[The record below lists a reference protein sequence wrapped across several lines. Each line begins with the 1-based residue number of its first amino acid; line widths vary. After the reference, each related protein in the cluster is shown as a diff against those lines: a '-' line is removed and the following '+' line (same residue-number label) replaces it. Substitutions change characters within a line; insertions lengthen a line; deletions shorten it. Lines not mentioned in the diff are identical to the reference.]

1 MRYVLAVIAAT
12 AYAVLVISVQTDVY
26 QPLPPLPFAVFVALA
41 LASTIAVGMAAR
53 TWWVLLAAA
62 APLMWASQGPLG
74 LMIGGFAVAPVA
86 LGIGLGVTMG
96 RHFGRR
102 GALAGCVLL
111 ALAFLPLVTAVALA
125 RWPHDR
131 QPAHPVPIDLAMGSY
146 AGVTLGDSEQQA
158 LLKTTEPLLSRD
170 VQDLHQL
177 AGVDGA
183 DAFSSA
189 YATETF
195 VYRDHALMIRNGIV
209 VGIVITNPN
218 AETAE
223 GIGPGDGLA
232 LVPQRYP
239 MLHCEAHDGYGDEG
253 PAGPPDCYGH
263 VGDVGLWISED
274 PVQLVTI
281 ASVNAGMGLGL
292 SR

>member
-1 MRYVLAVIAAT
+1 MRYTSAVIAAI
-12 AYAVLVISVQTDVY
+12 AYATLVVSVQSDIY
-26 QPLPPLPFAVFVALA
+26 QPLPPLPFAVFVVLA
-41 LASTIAVGMAAR
+41 LISTFAVGMAAR

-62 APLMWASQGPLG
+62 APLLWASQGSLA
-74 LMIGGFAVAPVA
+74 LIIGGFAVVPVA
-86 LGIGLGVTMG
+86 LGIGVGVAIG

-111 ALAFLPLVTAVALA
+111 ALAFLPLATAVAMS
-125 RWPHDR
+125 RWPHDH
-131 QPAHPVPIDLAMGSY
+131 QPAHPVPIDLATGSY
-146 AGVTLGDSEQQA
+146 AGVTLGDSEQVA
-158 LLKTTEPLLSRD
+158 LRKATEPLLGRNT
-170 VQDLHQL
+170 QDLHQL
-177 AGVDGA
+177 AGANSA

-195 VYRDHALMIRNGIV
+195 VYRDHALMIRNGKV
-209 VGIVITNPN
+209 VAIVITNPD
-218 AETAE
+218 AETPE

-239 MLHCEAHDGYGDEG
+239 MLHCEAHDGYSDEG
-253 PAGPPDCYGH
+253 PAGPPDCHGH

-281 ASVNAGMGLGL
+281 ASVDAGMGLGL

>member
-1 MRYVLAVIAAT
+1 MRYTLAVIAAI
-12 AYAVLVISVQTDVY
+12 AYAALVISVQTDIY

-41 LASTIAVGMAAR
+41 LVSTIAVGMAAR

-62 APLMWASQGPLG
+62 APLLWASQGPLG
-74 LMIGGFAVAPVA
+74 LIIGGFAVPPVA

-102 GALAGCVLL
+102 GALAGCALL
-111 ALAFLPLVTAVALA
+111 ALAFLPLATAVAMA

-131 QPAHPVPIDLAMGSY
+131 QPAHPVLIDLAMGSY
-146 AGVTLGDSEQQA
+146 AGVTLGDSEQEA
-158 LLKTTEPLLSRD
+158 LSKTKEPLLSRNG
-170 VQDLHQL
+170 QDLHQL

-189 YATETF
+189 YATETV

-209 VGIVITNPN
+209 VAIVITNPD

-239 MLHCEAHDGYGDEG
+239 MLHCEAHDGYSDEG
-253 PAGPPDCYGH
+253 PAGPPDCHGH
-263 VGDVGLWISED
+263 VGDVGLWVSED

-281 ASVNAGMGLGL
+281 ASVHAGMALGL

>member
-1 MRYVLAVIAAT
+1 MRYTLAVIAAI
-12 AYAVLVISVQTDVY
+12 AYAALVISVQTDIY
-26 QPLPPLPFAVFVALA
+26 QPLPPLPFAVFVVLA
-41 LASTIAVGMAAR
+41 LVSTIAIGMAAR

-62 APLMWASQGPLG
+62 TPLLWASQGPLG
-74 LMIGGFAVAPVA
+74 LIIGGFAVPPVA

-102 GALAGCVLL
+102 GALAGCLL
-111 ALAFLPLVTAVALA
+111 LVLAFLPLATAVALA

-146 AGVTLGDSEQQA
+146 GGVTLGDSEQEAVRQT
-158 LLKTTEPLLSRD
+158 KEPLLSRNG
-170 VQDLHQL
+170 QDLHQL

-209 VGIVITNPN
+209 VAIVITNPD
-218 AETAE
+218 AETAK

-239 MLHCEAHDGYGDEG
+239 MLHCEAHDGYSDEG
-253 PAGPPDCYGH
+253 PAGPPDCHGH
-263 VGDVGLWISED
+263 VGDVGLWVSED

-281 ASVNAGMGLGL
+281 ASVDAGMGLGL

>member
-1 MRYVLAVIAAT
+1 V
-12 AYAVLVISVQTDVY
+12 
-26 QPLPPLPFAVFVALA
+26 
-41 LASTIAVGMAAR
+41 
-53 TWWVLLAAA
+53 
-62 APLMWASQGPLG
+62 
-74 LMIGGFAVAPVA
+74 
-86 LGIGLGVTMG
+86 
-96 RHFGRR
+96 
-102 GALAGCVLL
+102 
-111 ALAFLPLVTAVALA
+111 LAFLPLATAVALA

-146 AGVTLGDSEQQA
+146 GGVTLGDSEQEAVRQT
-158 LLKTTEPLLSRD
+158 KEPLLSRNG
-170 VQDLHQL
+170 QDLHQL

-209 VGIVITNPN
+209 VAIVITNPD
-218 AETAE
+218 AETAK

-239 MLHCEAHDGYGDEG
+239 MLHCEAHDGYSDEG
-253 PAGPPDCYGH
+253 PAGPPDCHGH
-263 VGDVGLWISED
+263 VGDVGLWVSED

-281 ASVNAGMGLGL
+281 ASVDAGMGLGL

>member
-1 MRYVLAVIAAT
+1 MLAVIAAI
-12 AYAVLVISVQTDVY
+12 AYAGLVVSVQSDIY
-26 QPLPPLPFAVFVALA
+26 QPLPPLPFAVFVVLA

-62 APLMWASQGPLG
+62 APLLWASQGPLG
-74 LMIGGFAVAPVA
+74 LIFGGFAVPPVA
-86 LGIGLGVTMG
+86 LGIGMGVTMG

-111 ALAFLPLVTAVALA
+111 ALAFLPLATAVALA
-125 RWPHDR
+125 RWPDDR
-131 QPAHPVPIDLAMGSY
+131 EPAHPVPIDLAMGSY
-146 AGVTLGDSEQQA
+146 AGVTLGDSEQEA
-158 LLKTTEPLLSRD
+158 LRKTKEPLLSRNG
-170 VQDLHQL
+170 QDLHQL

-195 VYRDHALMIRNGIV
+195 VYRDHALMMRNGIV
-209 VGIVITNPN
+209 VAIVITNPD
-218 AETAE
+218 AETAK

-239 MLHCEAHDGYGDEG
+239 MLHCEAHDGYSDEG
-253 PAGPPDCYGH
+253 PAGPPDCHGH
-263 VGDVGLWISED
+263 VGDVGLWVSED

-281 ASVNAGMGLGL
+281 ASVDAGMGLGL

>member
-1 MRYVLAVIAAT
+1 MRYTLAVIAAI
-12 AYAVLVISVQTDVY
+12 AYAALVISVQTDIY
-26 QPLPPLPFAVFVALA
+26 QPLPPLPFAVFVVLA
-41 LASTIAVGMAAR
+41 LVSTIAVGMAAR
-53 TWWVLLAAA
+53 TWWVMVAAA
-62 APLMWASQGPLG
+62 APLLWSSQGPLG
-74 LMIGGFAVAPVA
+74 LIIGGFAVAPVA
-86 LGIGLGVTMG
+86 LGVGLGVTMG

-111 ALAFLPLVTAVALA
+111 TLAFLPVATAVALA

-131 QPAHPVPIDLAMGSY
+131 QPAHPVPIDLATGSY
-146 AGVTLGDSEQQA
+146 AGVSLGDSEQVA
-158 LLKTTEPLLSRD
+158 LRKATEPLLSRNT
-170 VQDLHQL
+170 QDLHQL
-177 AGVDGA
+177 AGVNGA

-209 VGIVITNPN
+209 VAIVITNPD
-218 AETAE
+218 AETAQ

-232 LVPQRYP
+232 LVAQRYP

-253 PAGPPDCYGH
+253 PAGPPDCHGH
-263 VGDVGLWISED
+263 VGDVGIWISED

-281 ASVNAGMGLGL
+281 ASVDAGMGLGL

>member
-1 MRYVLAVIAAT
+1 MRYIPAVIAGT
-12 AYAVLVISVQTDVY
+12 AYAVLVISVQTDIY

-41 LASTIAVGMAAR
+41 LVSPIAVGMAAR

-62 APLMWASQGPLG
+62 APLVWASQGPLG
-74 LMIGGFAVAPVA
+74 LIIGGLAVAPVA
-86 LGIGLGVTMG
+86 LGIGAGVTTG

-102 GALAGCVLL
+102 GALTGCVLL

-158 LLKTTEPLLSRD
+158 LRRTTEPLLSRN

-189 YATETF
+189 YATETL

-218 AETAE
+218 AETAQ

-239 MLHCEAHDGYGDEG
+239 MLHCEAHDSYGDEG
-253 PAGPPDCYGH
+253 PAGPPDCHGH

-281 ASVNAGMGLGL
+281 ASVHAGMGLGL

>member
-1 MRYVLAVIAAT
+1 MRYKLAVIAAI
-12 AYAVLVISVQTDVY
+12 AYAGLVVSVQSDIY
-26 QPLPPLPFAVFVALA
+26 QPLPPLPFAVFVVLT

-62 APLMWASQGPLG
+62 APLLWASQGPLG
-74 LMIGGFAVAPVA
+74 LIFGGFAVPPVA
-86 LGIGLGVTMG
+86 LGIGMGVTMG

-111 ALAFLPLVTAVALA
+111 ALAFLPLATAVALA
-125 RWPHDR
+125 RWPDDR
-131 QPAHPVPIDLAMGSY
+131 EPAHPVPIDLAMGSY
-146 AGVTLGDSEQQA
+146 AGVTLGDSEQEA
-158 LLKTTEPLLSRD
+158 LRKTKEPLLSRNG
-170 VQDLHQL
+170 QDLHQL

-195 VYRDHALMIRNGIV
+195 VYRDHALMMRNGIV
-209 VGIVITNPN
+209 VAIVITNPD
-218 AETAE
+218 AETAK

-239 MLHCEAHDGYGDEG
+239 MLHCEAHDGYSDEG
-253 PAGPPDCYGH
+253 PAGPPDCHGH
-263 VGDVGLWISED
+263 VGDVGLWVSED

-281 ASVNAGMGLGL
+281 ASVDAGMGLGL